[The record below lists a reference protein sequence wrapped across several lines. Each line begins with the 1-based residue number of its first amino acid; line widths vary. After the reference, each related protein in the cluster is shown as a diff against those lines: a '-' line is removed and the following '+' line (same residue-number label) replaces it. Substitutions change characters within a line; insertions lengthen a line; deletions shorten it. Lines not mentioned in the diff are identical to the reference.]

1 MYVFYRSRNNAKD
14 PNGQFC
20 YKFLRL
26 YKMICW
32 IRHIF
37 SFRIH
42 DSLLM
47 LWESL
52 IHDFLPSIGFLCGER
67 RSSIQTDL
75 VIRFHAAAQRKIIS
89 NPLHLRVAFL
99 FLTATLHSKLE
110 ILTTWESQKVKLG
123 QINYCRMNGIN
134 IFIENSDTFRNW
146 DVFFIILIFLIALW
160 RTHTPSKTELS
171 NFQNQP
177 CDIPS
182 S

>member
-1 MYVFYRSRNNAKD
+1 MQKIPMDNFATSFFDFIRWSVGFVTYSAS
-14 PNGQFC
+14 GS
-20 YKFLRL
+20 
-26 YKMICW
+26 MILCW
-32 IRHIF
+32 CCGRAWYMI
-37 SFRIH
+37 
-42 DSLLM
+42 
-47 LWESL
+47 
-52 IHDFLPSIGFLCGER
+52 FLPSIGFLCGER

-123 QINYCRMNGIN
+123 QINYCRINGIN
-134 IFIENSDTFRNW
+134 VFNENSNTFRNW
-146 DVFFIILIFLIALW
+146 DVFFTISIFLIALW

>member
-75 VIRFHAAAQRKIIS
+75 VITFHAAVQKNLFPPPRL
-89 NPLHLRVAFL
+89 NRLPRVAFIA
-99 FLTATLHSKLE
+99 LTATLHSKLE
-110 ILTTWESQKVKLG
+110 FLTTWESQNVKLG
-123 QINYCRMNGIN
+123 QIHYCRINGIN
-134 IFIENSDTFRNW
+134 ISIENSDTIRN
-146 DVFFIILIFLIALW
+146 
-160 RTHTPSKTELS
+160 
-171 NFQNQP
+171 
-177 CDIPS
+177 
-182 S
+182 